1 MVRGA
6 GDVTRTM
13 YGDPG
18 ARSRLGYASG
28 ESMQTETAEA
38 PTTVNVAT
46 PDRPM
51 SAATAHVPLLVAM
64 TIAHAV
70 VDTYATTVYPLLPF
84 WQQKFGLTYG
94 LAGLI
99 AAVASL
105 TGSVAQPIVGIV
117 TDRGRDPRW
126 VALSVAIATIGISL
140 IGTMS
145 AYPAF
150 LAMVVVGG
158 IGVAGFHPQGY
169 KIVGSY
175 AGKSSALATSW
186 FLVGGNVGVALGPI
200 VGTTLV
206 LAFGTAGTLGLAP
219 VGLLI
224 AGYLWWAVPRWTAE
238 GGGDTKPKAEP
249 NPPPREIASLRWSRR
264 VGALGVLVTL
274 VAVRSTMSSSFNSY
288 VPLYFVR
295 EAGQTE
301 EFASQVLSVMLM
313 IGAGATLVGG
323 HLADRY
329 GRLRVLAVTLAGVP
343 FTVAGF
349 LSLPAASP
357 IAIALLWASGALIL
371 AGFSITVV
379 LAQELWFERRAL
391 ASGLIVGFAFGMG
404 GLLVPGVGAVADAFG
419 LRTALFAVGV
429 LAMVPLA
436 LTGLVGWLLAPA
448 AGGKTGPTTP

>member
-1 MVRGA
+1 
-6 GDVTRTM
+6 
-13 YGDPG
+13 
-18 ARSRLGYASG
+18 
-28 ESMQTETAEA
+28 MQTQTTA
-38 PTTVNVAT
+38 PPLDLPSSST
-46 PDRPM
+46 PSREP
-51 SAATAHVPLLVAM
+51 AGAHIPLLVAM
-64 TIAHAV
+64 TVAHAV

-84 WQQKFGLTYG
+84 WQEKFGLTYG
-94 LAGLI
+94 FAGLI

-126 VALSVAIATIGISL
+126 VALSVAVATIGISL
-140 IGTMS
+140 IGVMP

-150 LAMVVVGG
+150 LAMVVLGG

-175 AGKSSALATSW
+175 AGKSSGLATSW

-200 VGTTLV
+200 VGTTLI
-206 LAFGTAGTLGLAP
+206 LTFGTDGTLGLAP
-219 VGLLI
+219 VGLAI
-224 AGYLWWAVPRWTAE
+224 ALYLWWAVPRWTAVSP
-238 GGGDTKPKAEP
+238 GDDRPKAQP
-249 NPPPREIASLRWSRR
+249 IAPPPEIAVLSWTRR
-264 VGALGVLVTL
+264 AVALGALVIL
-274 VAVRSTMSSSFNSY
+274 VAVRSTISSSFNNF

-295 EAGQTE
+295 EAGQTQ
-301 EFASQVLSVMLM
+301 EFASQVLSVMLL
-313 IGAGATLVGG
+313 IGAGATLLGG

-329 GRLRVLAVTLAGVP
+329 GRLRVLAGTLAGVP

-349 LSLPAASP
+349 LELPAASP

-404 GLLVPGVGAVADAFG
+404 GLLVPGVGVIADEHG
-419 LRTALFAVGV
+419 LRAALLAVGG
-429 LAMVPLA
+429 LATVPLA
-436 LTGLVGWLLAPA
+436 LSAVVGWLLAPGA
-448 AGGKTGPTTP
+448 AARKGIVVA

>member
-1 MVRGA
+1 
-6 GDVTRTM
+6 
-13 YGDPG
+13 
-18 ARSRLGYASG
+18 
-28 ESMQTETAEA
+28 MQTETTA
-38 PTTVNVAT
+38 PPADLDASDAPAPNSTG
-46 PDRPM
+46 
-51 SAATAHVPLLVAM
+51 AHIPLLIAM
-64 TIAHAV
+64 TVAHAV

-84 WQQKFGLTYG
+84 WQEKFDLSYG

-105 TGSVAQPIVGIV
+105 TGSVAQPLVGIV

-126 VALSVAIATIGISL
+126 VALSVATATIGIAVT
-140 IGTMS
+140 GVMP

-150 LAMVVVGG
+150 LAMVVIGG

-175 AGKSSALATSW
+175 AGRSSALATSW

-206 LAFGTAGTLGLAP
+206 LAFGAAGTLGLAP
-219 VGLLI
+219 VGLAI
-224 AGYLWWAVPRWTAE
+224 AGYLWWAVPRWTSVAP
-238 GGGDTKPKAEP
+238 GDVRPRAQPT
-249 NPPPREIASLRWSRR
+249 PPPPEIAALSWARR
-264 VGALGVLVTL
+264 VIALGVLVTL
-274 VAVRSTMSSSFNSY
+274 VALRSTISSSVNSY

-295 EAGQTE
+295 EAGQTQ
-301 EFASQVLSVMLM
+301 EFASQVLSVMLL

-329 GRLRVLAVTLAGVP
+329 GRLRALAVTLAGVP

-349 LSLPAASP
+349 LSLPGASP
-357 IAIALLWASGALIL
+357 IAIALLWASGALIM

-404 GLLVPGVGAVADAFG
+404 GLLVPGVGEIADKYD
-419 LRTALFAVGV
+419 LKTALMAVGT
-429 LAMVPLA
+429 LATVPLL
-436 LTGLVGWLLAPA
+436 LTGIVGWLLAPGSTTRTVA
-448 AGGKTGPTTP
+448 VTG

>member
-1 MVRGA
+1 
-6 GDVTRTM
+6 
-13 YGDPG
+13 
-18 ARSRLGYASG
+18 
-28 ESMQTETAEA
+28 MQTQTTAA
-38 PTTVNVAT
+38 PLDLKASTTPS
-46 PDRPM
+46 PD
-51 SAATAHVPLLVAM
+51 SAGAHIPLLVAM
-64 TIAHAV
+64 TVAHAV
-70 VDTYATTVYPLLPF
+70 VDTYATTVYPLLPY
-84 WQQKFGLTYG
+84 WQEKFGLTYG
-94 LAGLI
+94 FAGLI

-140 IGTMS
+140 IGVMP

-150 LAMVVVGG
+150 LAMVVLGG

-206 LAFGTAGTLGLAP
+206 LTFGSAGTLGLAP
-219 VGLLI
+219 VGLAI
-224 AGYLWWAVPRWTAE
+224 AGYLWWAVPRWTAVAP
-238 GGGDTKPKAEP
+238 GDVRPKAQP
-249 NPPPREIASLRWSRR
+249 APPPPEIAALSWGRR
-264 VGALGVLVTL
+264 VVALGVLVTL
-274 VAVRSTMSSSFNSY
+274 VAVRSTISSSVNSY

-295 EAGQTE
+295 EAGQTQ
-301 EFASQVLSVMLM
+301 EFASQVLSVMLL

-329 GRLRVLAVTLAGVP
+329 GRLRVLAATLAGVP
-343 FTVAGF
+343 FSVAGF

-357 IAIALLWASGALIL
+357 IAVALLWASGALIL

-404 GLLVPGVGAVADAFG
+404 GLLVPGVGAIADDVD
-419 LRTALFAVGV
+419 LRSALMAVGA
-429 LAMVPLA
+429 LATVPLA
-436 LTGLVGWLLAPA
+436 LTAVVGWLLSPGTSARRGTVVA
-448 AGGKTGPTTP
+448 